1 MSATVQQQSSSS
13 SVSDQLAQLDAARN
27 LVLGD
32 AAYYPQI
39 VQGIL
44 PIIGATARH
53 ELRRWGAEFLA
64 ETFASPTLAMNT
76 KESLSLIVLDTLLAM
91 LALEEEKE
99 KETGVLKS
107 VVQFAASVYSLVFR
121 HTITNPNDAAT
132 WEKMNAIKT
141 RILRLWDTAAPGVQ
155 ICCIKFVQKVIQVQ
169 TPGTIADPRRPDQN
183 EISLALVPRNHPL
196 IPPPNLEAQAS
207 GLLDRLL
214 NIFQENTS
222 DAVLVNATLNCLGI
236 LIKNRPSISNKILTS
251 VLAFNPLKLANSP
264 MTPRIKI
271 LVKSMERTTRSLLL
285 NVNKRNASGPL
296 AGRIQQH
303 LDRLMQSRM
312 DIFDEGNRK
321 RMLPSEPTDGP
332 DQSKR
337 MRSGADFQGTPTPPL
352 RLPPI
357 PPLPVGPTSIAQLFT
372 LTADEELRNFDVQ
385 QLPIDLVVKI
395 TLPVL
400 HRIDPRL
407 LDEALN
413 GIRSRYTALSRE
425 QRMSQSSNLQGFDDD
440 DDDYEPDFQPAEDDE
455 QILNKLDNTSPESD
469 RDREPEVA
477 LGPFKL
483 PRPSP
488 FTGEELEDV
497 SQGTVVRIFEF
508 MNALDEPSLAK
519 RQKTGI
525 NRLAASNYDR
535 DSWIT
540 LIARLATRASVG
552 LETFEDN
559 VKSEDSNGTERRRIA
574 IGNRIRESLYVY
586 ILEDFRKRIDIAVG
600 WLTEE
605 WYNERMQMKAGNDV
619 VLRYEKWAIKVL
631 DGILPYLD
639 AKDNRVFT
647 RYLSEIP
654 DLSKDLLERV
664 KTLCLDPERVQLVI
678 TSLHYLITLRP
689 PARELCLDVLEDLWR
704 NYDDARAAA
713 AKILTRWRP
722 TVTQQQGPKSGVG
735 PEARTTHQ
743 TDAGH
748 NGIAVASS

>member
-1 MSATVQQQSSSS
+1 MSATVQQQSPSS
-13 SVSDQLAQLDAARN
+13 SVGDQLAQLDAARN

-64 ETFASPTLAMNT
+64 ETFASPILAMNT

-91 LALEEEKE
+91 LVLEEEKE
-99 KETGVLKS
+99 METGVLKS
-107 VVQFAASVYSLVFR
+107 VVQFAASVYPLVFR

-141 RILRLWDTAAPGVQ
+141 RILRLWDTAAPGVR
-155 ICCIKFVQKVIQVQ
+155 ICCMKFAQKVIQVQ

-222 DAVLVNATLNCLGI
+222 DAVLVNATLNCLGV
-236 LIKNRPSISNKILTS
+236 LIKTRPSVSNKILNS
-251 VLAFNPLKLANSP
+251 VLNFNPLKLANSP
-264 MTPRIKI
+264 MTAKIKI
-271 LVKSMERTTRSLLL
+271 MVKSMERSTRALLL
-285 NVNKRNASGPL
+285 NANKRNPTGPL

-312 DIFDEGNRK
+312 DIFDEGSRK
-321 RMLPSEPTDGP
+321 RVLPSEPTDGLDP
-332 DQSKR
+332 SKR
-337 MRSGADFQGTPTPPL
+337 LRLGTDIHGTPTPPL

-357 PPLPVGPTSIAQLFT
+357 PPLPMGPISFAQLFT
-372 LTADEELRNFDVQ
+372 LTADEELRSFD
-385 QLPIDLVVKI
+385 
-395 TLPVL
+395 
-400 HRIDPRL
+400 
-407 LDEALN
+407 
-413 GIRSRYTALSRE
+413 GIRTRYTALSQE
-425 QRMSQSSNLQGFDDD
+425 QRMLEPSSLQGFDDD

-455 QILNKLDNTSPESD
+455 QILNKLDNVTPGD
-469 RDREPEVA
+469 GHDQEPEVA

-483 PRPSP
+483 PPPSP
-488 FTGEELEDV
+488 FSGEELEDI
-497 SQGTVVRIFEF
+497 SQGTVIRIFEF
-508 MNALDEPSLAK
+508 MNSLDEPSPAK

-540 LIARLATRASVG
+540 VIARLATRTSTG
-552 LETFEDN
+552 LETDQDRIETEDGD
-559 VKSEDSNGTERRRIA
+559 VTERRRVT
-574 IGNRIRESLYVY
+574 IGNKIRESLYVY
-586 ILEDFRKRIDIAVG
+586 VLEDFRKRIDIAIG

-605 WYNERMQMKAGNDV
+605 WYNERMQMKAGGDAIP
-619 VLRYEKWAIKVL
+619 RYEKWAIKVL

-647 RYLSEIP
+647 RYLSELP
-654 DLSKDLLERV
+654 DLSKELLERV

-678 TSLHYLITLRP
+678 TSL
-689 PARELCLDVLEDLWR
+689 
-704 NYDDARAAA
+704 
-713 AKILTRWRP
+713 
-722 TVTQQQGPKSGVG
+722 Q
-735 PEARTTHQ
+735 
-743 TDAGH
+743 
-748 NGIAVASS
+748 